1 MEQETPKPKAFPVY
15 LDNIEHYK
23 LLSMQER
30 GELLTAMLEYAR
42 DGTMPNFSNPALEM
56 AFSFSR
62 AQIDRDFKSYH
73 DTCVRNR
80 ENANKKK
87 KSNLDQSEPVAT
99 SGSQSEPVG
108 TRGSQN
114 KEETEKKIKKNLNKN
129 FNNNSKTNNN
139 SESPEEV
146 RLIPFGKHQNVL
158 LTQADVDNLKERFPN
173 NFQSTLDIVSEYVCN
188 NPKTSPEQQ
197 HDLLIAQL
205 HLSKVRGEK
214 R

>member
-1 MEQETPKPKAFPVY
+1 MEQETPKPKMFYVY
-15 LDNIEHYK
+15 LDNYPQYMM
-23 LLSMQER
+23 LSMLER
-30 GELLTAMLEYAR
+30 GELFTAMMEYAR
-42 DGTMPNFSNPALEM
+42 DRTVPDFGNSALGM

-62 AQIDRDFKSYH
+62 AQIDRDFIKYH
-73 DTCVRNR
+73 ETCERNR

-108 TRGSQN
+108 TSGSQD
-114 KEETEKKIKKNLNKN
+114 KEETEKKFKKNLNKK

-158 LTQADVDNLKERFPN
+158 LSPSVFEKLKETIPYSYQKVIDRLSDRLKDDPN
-173 NFQSTLDIVSEYVCN
+173 ISKDRQLELLYNWAKMESLNSE
-188 NPKTSPEQQ
+188 
-197 HDLLIAQL
+197 
-205 HLSKVRGEK
+205 
-214 R
+214 